1 MQEIEEEVEK
11 LEDALED
18 ARVKLSRDIPK
29 IEKDIEDK
37 FSLLEALQIKLDVM
51 NKEIEIKMNEV

>member
-29 IEKDIEDK
+29 IEKEIENK
-37 FSLLEALQIKLDVM
+37 FALLEELQTKLDVM
-51 NKEIEIKMNEV
+51 NKEFEIRMSEV